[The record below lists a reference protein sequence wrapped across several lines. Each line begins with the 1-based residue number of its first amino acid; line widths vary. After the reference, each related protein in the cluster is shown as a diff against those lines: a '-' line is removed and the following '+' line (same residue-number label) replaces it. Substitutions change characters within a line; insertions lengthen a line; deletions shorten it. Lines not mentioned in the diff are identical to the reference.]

1 MHRTVFFGLFIASAG
16 LIISLATTSTATA
29 QKAKAKNEPGGHP
42 LADRTGD
49 LAELL
54 DAPDWPTKTSP
65 AVSRV
70 AEDDLDELSAPREAS
85 VPGVAGQPAPE
96 RPRVDPRPLAR
107 PALPDPTVALK
118 AQELIRTRNAIID
131 KADFFNTLVK
141 IRNENQVLIRL
152 QWQLLHANRVAQ
164 EAHKSYKQVLA
175 LKEAG
180 QALVAAAKRRFDD
193 ANAKLRNAIV
203 AEQNQ
208 RQKLAPLVKK
218 RNDAIGP
225 WLRNYRELRSLHVED
240 RRDPNRPAILAAL
253 EQATTGRH
261 DFYEGH
267 VLAAL
272 ALVYEG
278 KADAAERH
286 LQAACAGF
294 ANFGLFGGDWGADCC
309 QAYLLLEKPEQVKD
323 YVAAIRKLAATRQTP
338 LLCWLVAQAAV
349 LDGKE
354 NEAKTYFERSLRAAG
369 FYDKKEPI
377 LPEQLVGE
385 AARFYATADK
395 AGDLD
400 KAKTILSRATKGA
413 GHWQYLRG
421 EAAVHEADGD
431 TTAARRSLEGC
442 REQAPQTLVASLS
455 ENLASLQ

>member
-16 LIISLATTSTATA
+16 LSISLATTSTAIA
-29 QKAKAKNEPGGHP
+29 QKATAKNEPGGHP
-42 LADRTGD
+42 LADCTGD
-49 LAELL
+49 LANLL
-54 DAPDWPTKTSP
+54 NAPNWPTTTSP
-65 AVSRV
+65 AV
-70 AEDDLDELSAPREAS
+70 A
-85 VPGVAGQPAPE
+85 
-96 RPRVDPRPLAR
+96 
-107 PALPDPTVALK
+107 DPTVALK
-118 AQELIRTRNAIID
+118 AQELIKNRNAIID
-131 KADFFNTLVK
+131 KSDFFNTLVK
-141 IRNENQVLIRL
+141 IRDEYPVLIGLQRQLLLAKRVAYEAQIFYNQV
-152 QWQLLHANRVAQ
+152 VAM
-164 EAHKSYKQVLA
+164 
-175 LKEAG
+175 KEAG
-180 QALVAAAKRRFDD
+180 QAFVAIAKKQFDD

-208 RQKLAPLVKK
+208 QQKLAPLVKK

-253 EQATTGRH
+253 EQATIGRH

-272 ALVYEG
+272 ALAYEG
-278 KADAAERH
+278 KADAADRH

-294 ANFGLFGGDWGADCC
+294 AQFGLFGGDWGADCC

-323 YVAAIRKLAATRQTP
+323 YVATIRKLAATRQTP

-385 AARFYATADK
+385 AARFYAIADK

-413 GHWQYLRG
+413 DHWQYLRG
-421 EAAVHEADGD
+421 EAAVHEADGE
-431 TTAARRSLEGC
+431 TAAARRSLEGC
-442 REQAPQTLVASLS
+442 RERAPQTLVASLS
-455 ENLASLQ
+455 ENQASSQ